1 MDDHYITVIFDGRNL
16 SFNLNL
22 NTTIGDFKL
31 RIYNE
36 CGIPVQQQI
45 LSNYHVWMSGQTS
58 EGLEDDRTI
67 REAFTNNQRLQFI
80 LRLRDPSASWAN
92 FLVFIRPS
100 DDPEIWFTEQFFF
113 HKLQTVGDLKWR
125 IAVRIQ
131 TNSEYKVRWKQVQ
144 LTFGGKVL
152 DNKWNLFQC
161 QVKNKSTVLRELN
174 IY

>member
-1 MDDHYITVIFDGRNL
+1 MDDHYVTVIFDGRNL

-80 LRLRDPSASWAN
+80 LRLRDPSLSWAN
-92 FLVFIRPS
+92 FSVFVRPS

-113 HKLQTVGDLKWR
+113 HKLQTVADLKWR

-131 TNSEYKVRWKQVQ
+131 TNSEYKVRWNQVQ

-161 QVKNKSTVLRELN
+161 QVKNKSTVLCELN